1 MDKRYSYVDHLYCPK
16 CSKKYDAMK
25 VNNLCTCG
33 SPLWAKYDIEE
44 LKENASK
51 KDIAHRVANMWRYHE
66 FLPVADPDNV
76 VTLGEGYT
84 PLIKTDQLAEEIG
97 LENLYIK
104 NEGLNP
110 TGTFKARGSS
120 AGISKAKELGI
131 ENIAIPTN
139 GNAGAAWSTYAAK
152 AGIGAYVVMPKNAPA
167 ITKSEC
173 TAAGAHMY
181 LVDGRI
187 SDAGVIVGK
196 LCEKYGYFEVSTL
209 KEPYRLEG
217 KKTMGYEIMEQMDWN
232 PPDVILYPTG
242 GGMGIIGIHK
252 AMQELYAMGWIDHR
266 KTRLVAVQSDGCAPI
281 VEAWQNKKRESVMW
295 DESYTVAFGMNV
307 PKSLGDFLVLDAL
320 YDTEGAAVMVSDEE
334 ILKTQTEIGHA
345 EGMFISPEGASTIT
359 GLKKLIQDGWVDKNE
374 RVVAL
379 NTGAGLKYPKSITV
393 DAPLMAPEEEII
405 L

>member
-1 MDKRYSYVDHLYCPK
+1 MDSKYSYVDHLYCPK

-33 SPLWAKYDIEE
+33 SPLWAKYDIEG
-44 LKENASK
+44 LKENANK
-51 KDIAHRVANMWRYHE
+51 KEIAHRVANMWRYHE
-66 FLPVADPDNV
+66 FLPVADPENV
-76 VTLGEGYT
+76 VTLGEGCT
-84 PLIKTDQLAEEIG
+84 PLIKADQLGQNLG
-97 LENLYIK
+97 LDNLYIK

-110 TGTFKARGSS
+110 TGTFKARGSA

-139 GNAGAAWSTYAAK
+139 GNAGAAWATYAAK
-152 AGIGAYVVMPKNAPA
+152 AGIGSYVVMPKNAPA

-173 TAAGAHMY
+173 TAAGAHLY

-187 SDAGVIVGK
+187 SDAGIIVGR

-217 KKTMGYEIMEQMDWN
+217 KKTMGYEIMEQMNWE

-252 AMQELYAMGWIDHR
+252 AMKELRDMGWIDGSR
-266 KTRLVAVQSDGCAPI
+266 TRLVSVQAEGCAPI
-281 VEAWQNKKRESVMW
+281 VEAWKQKKNVSEMW
-295 DESYTVAFGMNV
+295 ENSYTVAFGMNV

-320 YDTEGAAVMVSDEE
+320 YDTDGAAVAVSDEE
-334 ILKTQTEIGHA
+334 ILKTQSEIGQS

-359 GLKKLIQDGWVDKNE
+359 GLRKLIEDGQIDRSE

-379 NTGAGLKYPKSITV
+379 NTGAGLKYPKTINV
-393 DAPLMAPEEEII
+393 DAPLLSPEEEIV

>member
-1 MDKRYSYVDHLYCPK
+1 MDSRYSYVDHLYCPK

-33 SPLWAKYDIEE
+33 SPLWAKYDIEG
-44 LKENASK
+44 LKEKASK
-51 KDIAHRVANMWRYHE
+51 SEIKHRVGNMWRYHE
-66 FLPVADPDNV
+66 FLPVASPENV
-76 VTLGEGYT
+76 VTLGEGFT
-84 PLIKTDQLAEEIG
+84 PMIKAEQLGAEIG
-97 LENLYIK
+97 LDNLYIK

-139 GNAGAAWSTYAAK
+139 GNAGAAWATYAAK
-152 AGIGAYVVMPKNAPA
+152 AGIGAYVVMPRNAPE

-173 TAAGAHMY
+173 SAAGAHLY

-196 LCEKYGYFEVSTL
+196 LCQKYGYFEVSTL

-217 KKTMGYEIMEQMDWN
+217 KKTMGYEIMEQMNWE

-242 GGMGIIGIHK
+242 GGMGVIGIHK
-252 AMQELYAMGWIDHR
+252 AMKELTDMGWIENAD
-266 KTRLVAVQSDGCAPI
+266 TRLVTVQSEGCAPI
-281 VEAWQNKKRESVMW
+281 VDAWKQGKRESVMW
-295 DESYTVAFGMNV
+295 DDSYTVAFGMNV

-320 YDTEGAAVMVSDEE
+320 YDTKGAAVAVSDED
-334 ILKTQTEIGHA
+334 ILKTQAQIGQA
-345 EGMFISPEGASTIT
+345 EGLFISPEGASTIM
-359 GLKKLIQDGWVDKNE
+359 GLKKLIEDGWVDRNE

-379 NTGAGLKYPKSITV
+379 NTGAGLKYPKSIKV
-393 DAPLMAPEEEII
+393 DAPLLTPEEEI
-405 L
+405 LL